1 MKKHLILFVILII
14 FSPIYSQV
22 KIEKSTDIIVALG
35 RKYYVHTV
43 KQGETLYS
51 LSRVYGAPTDQ
62 ILFINK
68 ETVDDLKVGSI
79 LRIPVI
85 NANYQPVPLSKISF
99 VEHIVQKRESLYAI
113 AQQYNVTQDDIIKY
127 NPQIQNGLDKDMVLK
142 IPVEEKEN
150 ITASDEFFTYH
161 QIRNGETLKLIATQ
175 YGVDIVDIV
184 QFNDNAYNLK
194 TDEFLA
200 IPKQTLSDEQKYLL
214 MYNSTVN
221 PDFLDIDPNYF
232 EDPSC
237 LPCSKFVYS
246 DTMTFKVAIL
256 LPLYLSQNY
265 GLSYDALSEPDN
277 SHYFSSTMIFYDYL
291 QGTLM
296 AVNDLKK
303 EGVNLKVYIYDTKAD
318 SSFIEGILKKY
329 ELKKMD
335 LIFGPVYS
343 KNYDIVKRFAD
354 SNRINIISPLSR
366 KQTTI
371 KDNPLVFNVTPSNA
385 EVTKFTAKYM
395 AKYAD
400 TSMISIITDGTNEQN
415 ELKDS
420 LFNQIIL
427 LTQNIDS
434 LDYKEINFSK
444 FVTPYK
450 NNLNPYKHN
459 YVFITSSNEVQ
470 VSAILNNL
478 NALVTVDEYK
488 ITVYTMPAIENFTK
502 IQADWLVNLDIH
514 FTSTTVNDMD
524 NWNIKEFKT
533 IYKDIFGRRPSR
545 FSYIGYDVTYYFVSA
560 IKRYGKYFQFCL
572 GNDQDYMDSGMFMKF
587 YFERLNK
594 QSGFENKRL
603 NMLYYTQNLNIEIEE
618 APNN

>member
-1 MKKHLILFVILII
+1 MKKYLILFVFLAT
-14 FSPIYSQV
+14 FNTIYSQV
-22 KIEKSTDIIVALG
+22 KIDKSTDVIVALG

-51 LSRVYGAPTDQ
+51 LSRVYGAPTGQ
-62 ILFINK
+62 ILLINK
-68 ETVDDLKVGSI
+68 EIVEDLKAGSI

-85 NANYQPVPLSKISF
+85 DANYQPVPLSIVSF
-99 VEHIVQKRESLYAI
+99 TEHTVQKHESLYAI

-127 NPQIQNGLDKDMVLK
+127 NPQIQNGIDKGMVLK
-142 IPVEEKEN
+142 IPIEEKQSIN
-150 ITASDEFFTYH
+150 ASDEFFTYH
-161 QIRNGETLKLIATQ
+161 QIRNGETLQLIATQ
-175 YGVDIVDIV
+175 YNVSIADIV
-184 QFNDNAYNLK
+184 QFNDNAKNLV
-194 TDEFLA
+194 TDEFIA

-214 MYNSTVN
+214 MYNSLVN
-221 PDFLDIDPNYF
+221 PDFIDIDPNYF

-237 LPCSKFVYS
+237 LPCSKFVYN
-246 DTMTFKVAIL
+246 DTMTFKIAIL
-256 LPLYLSQNY
+256 LPLYISQNY

-296 AVNDLKK
+296 AINDLKK
-303 EGVNLKVYIYDTKAD
+303 EGINLKVYIYDTKAD
-318 SSFIEGILKKY
+318 STSIEGIFKKY

-335 LIFGPVYS
+335 LIFGPIYS
-343 KNYDIVKRFAD
+343 KNYDIVKKFAD

-366 KQTTI
+366 KQTII
-371 KDNPLVFNVTPSNA
+371 KNNPFVYNITPSNA

-400 TSMISIITDGTNEQN
+400 TSMISIISDGSDEQN
-415 ELKDS
+415 EIKDS
-420 LFNQIIL
+420 LYNELKIL
-427 LTQNIDS
+427 THNLDTV
-434 LDYKEINFSK
+434 DYKEINFSK

-450 NNLNPYKHN
+450 NNLSRYKHN

-478 NALVTVDEYK
+478 NALVTVNEYK
-488 ITVYTMPAIENFTK
+488 ITVYTLPVIENFTK
-502 IQADWLVNLDIH
+502 MQADWLVNLDIH
-514 FTSTTVNDMD
+514 FTSTTINDLD
-524 NWNIKEFKT
+524 NWNIKEFKVL
-533 IYKDIFGRRPSR
+533 YNDIFGRRPSR
-545 FSYIGYDVTYYFVSA
+545 FSYIGYDVTYYFISA
-560 IKRYGKYFQFCL
+560 LKRYGKYFQFCL

-603 NMLYYTQNLNIEIEE
+603 NMLYYTKDLNIEVEE
-618 APNN
+618 TPTN